1 MTLSATLSYEWH
13 CPIYSLQQSRNEDWQ
28 AFFALKSCCFH
39 MSVGQHI
46 HQNGFWGI
54 WDDEFLWLQLH
65 HHWHCF
71 SAGLGC
77 NAVFVLCLDW
87 CENQHFG
94 TIRNCPVDICTI
106 LLPQFL
112 VHFVVLHF
120 VGEPIF
126 SQCRYLAEP
135 FFSLQ
140 ICQVLGVY
148 FVKDWWEWQVDVNA
162 FWVMRSRTLLSKLHS
177 VSECKSISIPT
188 GPCGIDRLW
197 VDTHSSYY
205 SLPLNSSHDSVPCKC
220 SCIFSVLVTPLIE
233 WSIYL

>member
-1 MTLSATLSYEWH
+1 MIESFD
-13 CPIYSLQQSRNEDWQ
+13 YSSIIAGIAFLLQ
-28 AFFALKSCCFH
+28 
-39 MSVGQHI
+39 
-46 HQNGFWGI
+46 
-54 WDDEFLWLQLH
+54 
-65 HHWHCF
+65 
-71 SAGLGC
+71 
-77 NAVFVLCLDW
+77 CLDCIW
-87 CENQHFG
+87 TDVRSNILVLSG
-94 TIRNCPVDICTI
+94 TFSVYGCTI
-106 LLPQFL
+106 FLLQFW

-162 FWVMRSRTLLSKLHS
+162 FWVMRSRTLLSKLRS
-177 VSECKSISIPT
+177 VSECKSISIPI

-205 SLPLNSSHDSVPCKC
+205 SFPLNSSHDSVPCKC